1 MQHNANP
8 GALAGA
14 SGARQVARFEETP
27 FSTHSALRASASRL
41 AGDLP
46 IGGLAGDAVEG
57 IDFAAFVRAAKIG
70 DGLQAIVAP
79 RAVSRPV
86 IFSGDDLLPLQR
98 ALSDADFTIFRG
110 HFDFI
115 GIVNLGRAR

>member
-1 MQHNANP
+1 MQHNGNP

-14 SGARQVARFEETP
+14 SGAKQVARFEETP
-27 FSTHSALRASASRL
+27 FFTHSALRASVGRWASDI
-41 AGDLP
+41 A
-46 IGGLAGDAVEG
+46 IGGLAGDAAEG
-57 IDFAAFVRAAKIG
+57 VDFAAFVSAAKIG

-86 IFSGDDLLPLQR
+86 IFSGDDLLVLQR

-115 GIVNLGRAR
+115 GLLNLGRAI